1 MKNISKNLPSI
12 IFNVIECLMIFL
24 IGISLNLKVEIIIIV
39 FLIFAILRMKLGK
52 ALHYKKWYECF
63 VWSTA
68 IFLSLFSV
76 AKINLEV
83 SIMITMFS
91 AYVLTKNADID
102 YKETEINSK
111 GDVNDIFMWKGKSTK
126 YDDIDNF
133 IKYHPMDDNLINF
146 ENKLKAKDNLSYLI
160 YKYRFIDKLTFSEIS
175 EKLDLD
181 NPRIAEKLDNIAFS
195 LRLYCGI

>member
-1 MKNISKNLPSI
+1 MKSISKNLPSI
-12 IFNVIECLMIFL
+12 IFNVIECLVIFL
-24 IGISLNLKVEIIIIV
+24 IGISLNLRVEIIIIV

-63 VWSTA
+63 VWSMA

-91 AYVLTKNADID
+91 AYVLTKNADNN
-102 YKETEINSK
+102 INVDSK
-111 GDVNDIFMWKGKSTK
+111 GEVSDIFMWKGKSTK

>member
-1 MKNISKNLPSI
+1 MEKPKVNFPSI
-12 IFNVIECLMIFL
+12 IFNIAEFLVIFL
-24 IGISLNLKVEIIIIV
+24 IGILLRLKLEIIILIV
-39 FLIFAILRMKLGK
+39 ITFSILKMSLRKSI
-52 ALHYKKWYECF
+52 HYKSPYKCF
-63 VWSTA
+63 IWSA
-68 IFLSLFSV
+68 LMFLMLFEV
-76 AKINLEV
+76 AKAG
-83 SIMITMFS
+83 IMISLIMTVFC
-91 AYVLTKNADID
+91 AYVMTTKADL
-102 YKETEINSK
+102 
-111 GDVNDIFMWKGKSTK
+111 NDIFMWKGKSTK

>member
-1 MKNISKNLPSI
+1 MKSISKNLPSI

-24 IGISLNLKVEIIIIV
+24 IGISLNLKVEIIIII

-63 VWSTA
+63 IWSTA

-83 SIMITMFS
+83 SIIITMFS

-133 IKYHPMDDNLINF
+133 IKYHSMDDNLINF